1 VGGMKNHPFI
11 QGDLYRLLKTSGLM
25 RLRDIVRETGFAY
38 GTVSSVLQV
47 MRDKGCVI
55 KHGTTHKCFW
65 EHVPGHPPKDMRG
78 KMEGSEIGREKAILR
93 WRDNLAKAA
102 AARGR
107 NPESYICK
115 PVPACALEE
124 CWQVPHVLRHWE
136 KKVA

>member
-1 VGGMKNHPFI
+1 MKNHPFI

-25 RLRDIVRETGFAY
+25 RLRDIV
-38 GTVSSVLQV
+38 
-47 MRDKGCVI
+47 RDKGCVI